1 MASARPR
8 AMKRARVVLLVA
20 LGMALTAVVTLGATA
35 CTEAAPMSISPNG
48 TPVGPG
54 TYVIEGVIFDVPD
67 GARISVPYIEVQD
80 CPDEVVCGPLII
92 IDDEHSESSLALEIE
107 TGVENYRIILPGSD
121 AGSANAL
128 FDHIANSARPAP

>member
-1 MASARPR
+1 
-8 AMKRARVVLLVA
+8 MKRARVVALV
-20 LGMALTAVVTLGATA
+20 MALAAGVALGATA
-35 CTEAAPMSISPNG
+35 CTEATPMSISPNG

-80 CPDEVVCGPLII
+80 CPDDIVCGPLII

-107 TGVENYRIILPGSD
+107 TGVENYRSIVPGSD
-121 AGSANAL
+121 AGSRANAL